1 MIIIKKKRK
10 FLTSMILDDL
20 IHSKLAQ
27 GMIALNLRGDNYLTD
42 VGTKVLQLMGFRGM
56 QEEIVFMHYL
66 TLLDKAKYVSLEDGN
81 GDMQKLAKEIYEELK
96 KQKPIKN
103 YKYQ

>member
-20 IHSKLAQ
+20 IHSKLAH
-27 GMIALNLRGDNYLTD
+27 GMIALNLRGDDYLTD
-42 VGTKVLQLMGFRGM
+42 VGTKVLKLMGFRGI

-66 TLLDKAKYVSLEDGN
+66 KLVDKAKYVSLEDGN

-103 YKYQ
+103 YKY

>member
-42 VGTKVLQLMGFRGM
+42 VGDKVIKLMGFRGM
-56 QEEIVFMHYL
+56 QNEIVFMHYL
-66 TLLDKAKYVSLEDGN
+66 KLLEKAKYVSLDDGN
-81 GDMQKLAKEIYEELK
+81 GDMKKLAAEIYEEIR

-103 YKYQ
+103 YKY